1 MSAVP
6 TQADKQARLASILAC
21 APVMPVVTL
30 DAADDA
36 LPMACAL
43 AAGGIGA
50 IEVTL
55 RTAAG
60 LDAIRAI
67 ATAGL
72 PGVVVGAGTVLD
84 ARQVEAAHAA
94 GAGFLVSPGV
104 SPHLLAAAERS
115 GLPWLPGI
123 ATAGEAL
130 ALMER
135 GYRQFKFFP
144 AAASGG
150 IKWLAA
156 VRAPLAQARFC
167 PTGGVTAAN
176 AAEYLALPNV
186 ACVGGSWVAPRAL
199 IAAHA
204 WSDIERL
211 ASAAAALV
219 HQGGQGNAVNAGGV
233 T

>member
-36 LPMACAL
+36 VPMACAL

-94 GAGFLVSPGV
+94 GAGYRPARRPTCS
-104 SPHLLAAAERS
+104 
-115 GLPWLPGI
+115 LPPN
-123 ATAGEAL
+123 ARVC
-130 ALMER
+130 R
-135 GYRQFKFFP
+135 GCP
-144 AAASGG
+144 AS
-150 IKWLAA
+150 
-156 VRAPLAQARFC
+156 R
-167 PTGGVTAAN
+167 
-176 AAEYLALPNV
+176 
-186 ACVGGSWVAPRAL
+186 PRARR
-199 IAAHA
+199 
-204 WSDIERL
+204 WP
-211 ASAAAALV
+211 
-219 HQGGQGNAVNAGGV
+219 
-233 T
+233 